1 MIIKGAMICDAKQEQ
16 RGDVRIEEGKIIKVA
31 RSILPNENEE
41 IIDAEGM
48 VLLPSAIDLNVRVKD
63 LKLTKNNL
71 IELSKK
77 ALKGGVTLGVLMP
90 DCKPSLSTEMGVEL
104 LNALK
109 EDFRAKIIPAVASC
123 TERLSSGNYGINEL
137 STLHK
142 KGACAIYTK
151 SSEEGNIL
159 KRACEFSSM
168 LKMPMFF
175 ECEDESLS
183 ANGVM
188 NDGELSWRLGL
199 PAIPTLS
206 ETKEVAKIAE
216 VVCFM
221 GVKSVFLCISTERS
235 MEILLEAKKRNK
247 DIFIQTSI
255 HHLMLT
261 ENLCNGY
268 NSAAKIKPPLKGEAT
283 REKFVKRL
291 KKGEID
297 LITSLQS
304 EKSLSQ
310 KDLAFDEAAFGVDMI
325 EYYYPLCYTALIKE
339 MHLSLQE
346 MSKLISYNP
355 ALVLGVE
362 KNRGLIEVGYDA
374 DLVLLDPKENEV
386 IGEVSSPYYDKI
398 LSGKIK
404 KVFTSKEILSF

>member
-16 RGDVRIEEGKIIKVA
+16 RGDVRIEGGKITKVA
-31 RSILPNENEE
+31 RSILPNAEEE
-41 IIDAEGM
+41 ILNAEGM
-48 VLLPSAIDLNVRVKD
+48 ILLPGAIDLNIRVKD
-63 LKLTKNNL
+63 SQLTKNNL
-71 IELSKK
+71 VELSNK
-77 ALKGGVTLGVLMP
+77 AAKGGVTLGVLMP
-90 DCKPSLSTEMGVEL
+90 DCYPALSTEMGVEL

-109 EDFRAKIIPAVASC
+109 EDFKAKIIPAVASC
-123 TERLSSGNYGINEL
+123 GEKLSSGNYGINEL
-137 STLHK
+137 STLYK
-142 KGACAIYTK
+142 KGACAIYTQ

-159 KRACEFSSM
+159 KRASEFSLM

-175 ECEDESLS
+175 ACEDESLS

-199 PAIPTLS
+199 PAISTLS
-206 ETKEVAKIAE
+206 ETKEVAKISE

-221 GVKSVFLCISTERS
+221 GVKSVFLSVSADRS
-235 MEILLEAKKRNK
+235 MEILLEAKRKNK

-268 NSAAKIKPPLKGEAT
+268 NSAAKIKPPLKSEET
-283 REKFVKRL
+283 RQKFVKRL

-304 EKSLSQ
+304 ESSLSK
-310 KDLAFDEAAFGVDMI
+310 KDLAFDEASFGVDMI
-325 EYYYPLCYTALIKE
+325 EHYYSLCYSALVKE

-346 MSKLISYNP
+346 MSKIISYNP

-362 KNRGLIEVGYDA
+362 KNKGLIEVGYDA
-374 DLVLLDPKENEV
+374 DLVLLDPKESEV
-386 IGEVSSPYYDKI
+386 ISEVSSPYYDWI
-398 LSGKIK
+398 LNGKVK
-404 KVFTSKEILSF
+404 KVFIDGEIL